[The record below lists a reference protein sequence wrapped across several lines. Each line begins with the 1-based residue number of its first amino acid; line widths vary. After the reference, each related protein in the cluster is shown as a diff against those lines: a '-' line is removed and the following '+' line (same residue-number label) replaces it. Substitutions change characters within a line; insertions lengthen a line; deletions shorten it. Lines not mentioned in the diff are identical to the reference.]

1 MIYCLTRSVNWIK
14 LNAVQLIWKDAFNM
28 ARRTG
33 LTRDEIQAQALAVG
47 SDLIGKYGL
56 AKFSMRQVAKEI
68 GYTGGTL
75 YNVFKNQD
83 DFLLQINAITL
94 NELQCFIQSGLKPN
108 SAGKDILLNIANSYY
123 VFAKEH
129 YALWRTLFEYTLAEE
144 TTLPQW
150 YTDKIAS
157 LMGVAEQ
164 ALSGMNLSSTQIKY
178 TSRALWAS
186 VHGICALSLA
196 DKLALTKSE
205 PAEDLIYEL
214 IDKYFAGLAL
224 EEK

>member
-1 MIYCLTRSVNWIK
+1 
-14 LNAVQLIWKDAFNM
+14 M

-33 LTRDEIQAQALAVG
+33 LSRDEIQAQALAVG

-56 AKFSMRQVAKEI
+56 SKFSMRQVAKEI
-68 GYTGGTL
+68 GYTVGTL

-83 DFLLQINAITL
+83 DFLLKINAITL
-94 NELQCFIQSGLKPN
+94 KSLQSFIQSRLTSN
-108 SAGKDILLNIANSYY
+108 LVGKEILLNIAISYY

-129 YALWRTLFEYTLAEE
+129 YALWRTLFEYTLDEE

-150 YTDKIAS
+150 YTDKIAA

-164 ALSGMNLSSTQIKY
+164 SLYGMNLSSTQIQC

-186 VHGICALSLA
+186 VHGICALALA
-196 DKLALTKSE
+196 DKLSLTKSE

-214 IDKYFAGLAL
+214 IDKYFAGLEL
-224 EEK
+224 NVK